1 MPPQRR
7 RTGNPALT
15 PQQSVRRGLRV
26 DEGILQFDFQP
37 SVGISA
43 RAIDRL
49 GLDIRSFRVPLE
61 RVVKQVMAPSFR
73 KNFDQEGRPDAW
85 AELSSATLDI
95 RAREGY
101 GDKILDKT
109 GLLKKTIQQ
118 LNIWTITTETATIR
132 DLPEKVSYGKVHQ
145 GGFGGQ
151 GGGSKM
157 SSYLKKAGGDA
168 KEAQKL
174 LDDDLIMAM
183 RNGTKMGGGK
193 KTVAEIPARPYV
205 AIQEEDYDDIE
216 KVFVEWLGER
226 MAAEGFRRGA
236 AL

>member
-1 MPPQRR
+1 MPPKR
-7 RTGNPALT
+7 RTGNPSLS

-26 DEGILQFDFQP
+26 DEGIMQFDFQP

-49 GLDIRSFRVPLE
+49 GLDIRSFKVPLE

-73 KNFDQEGRPDAW
+73 KNFDEEGRPDRW
-85 AELSSATLDI
+85 APLSDATLAI
-95 RAREGY
+95 RAREGF
-101 GDKILDKT
+101 GSQILNKT
-109 GLLKKTIQQ
+109 GALKKTVQQ
-118 LNIWTITTETATIR
+118 LNIWTITQETATIR
-132 DLPEKVSYGKVHQ
+132 DLPDKVSYGKIHQ

-157 SSYLKKAGGDA
+157 TGYLKKAGGDA

-183 RNGTKMGGGK
+183 RSGQKMTGGK
-193 KTVAEIPARPYV
+193 KTVNEIPARPFV
-205 AIQEEDYDDIE
+205 AIQEEDFDAIE
-216 KVFVEWLGER
+216 EIFVQWLQER
-226 MAAEGFRRGA
+226 AAAEGFRPG
-236 AL
+236 L